1 MKDMAGGAPHGAAVQ
16 LQVGGRSVE
25 VMPPSERDPAGA
37 HDKTPAMGMLRI
49 DGRDVMYEQTDEGV
63 YSHELMYER
72 FSTPAALAEALVRQW
87 GSHIP
92 PPPMP
97 MPMSDADRGRGQ
109 KRRRSSRRGRR

>member
-1 MKDMAGGAPHGAAVQ
+1 MTVAKKRVSATVQ
-16 LQVGGRSVE
+16 FQIGGRAVE
-25 VMPPSERDPAGA
+25 VMPPAGHDPADA
-37 HDKTPAMGMLRI
+37 HDNRPAMGMLRI

-92 PPPMP
+92 PPPLP
-97 MPMSDADRGRGQ
+97 MPMSEP
-109 KRRRSSRRGRR
+109 RRRSRATRRGSSRRGRR